1 MTNIS
6 QNLKPAMDVAA
17 VVAWVSVLAGQ
28 MTLIIG
34 LLAAIASLAWG
45 LIRIYETRTVQGWFR
60 RMREKRK

>member
-6 QNLKPAMDVAA
+6 QNLKPAMDIAS